1 MHSLF
6 FTSALLYLVSA
17 ANGLTC
23 KIDENFCYEADVS
36 TGCRNY
42 LVHLKSVKF
51 YFTCS
56 NGRVFD
62 ETTAKC
68 TDPSEFQCDITEST
82 IQSSIDLNL
91 PSTQFSSDS
100 FDIIDPFL
108 KPVAKTAFKMTTS
121 AMARDNPFLR
131 DYTLPIVYEMVDD
144 DETANQME
152 DILWTAKSIY
162 RPFAVLTTNP
172 RYRSQIPQEQLDEDK
187 FQFYLQ
193 TRENVGKIFE
203 KHLPMILRKT
213 GDHMPL
219 ILEAVECMEEY
230 SGGMVHELKRDL
242 VAFFANHAEFILASD
257 ESHASVENV
266 ARMKRDL
273 EPVKMTLVKISL
285 DYLSHSPNSWL
296 NFLFSQTS
304 VLYNLL

>member
-131 DYTLPIVYEMVDD
+131 DYTLPIVYEMEPD
-144 DETANQME
+144 
-152 DILWTAKSIY
+152 S
-162 RPFAVLTTNP
+162 
-172 RYRSQIPQEQLDEDK
+172 QEQLDEDK

-213 GDHMPL
+213 GDPCPHPGSRGVHGGIFRRHGARAEEGPGG
-219 ILEAVECMEEY
+219 ILRQPRRVHPRQRRVPRECRECRPHEE
-230 SGGMVHELKRDL
+230 GPGAREDAPR
-242 VAFFANHAEFILASD
+242 
-257 ESHASVENV
+257 ENI
-266 ARMKRDL
+266 
-273 EPVKMTLVKISL
+273 P